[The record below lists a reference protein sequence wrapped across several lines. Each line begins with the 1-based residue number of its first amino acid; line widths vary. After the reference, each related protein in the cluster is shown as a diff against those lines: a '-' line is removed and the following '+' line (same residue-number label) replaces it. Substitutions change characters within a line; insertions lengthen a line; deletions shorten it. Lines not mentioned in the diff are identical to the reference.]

1 MPSNITRTYSARR
14 NRVYPP
20 SSPSSGLSSSPVPTT
35 SKKRPLQERSNDSSP
50 PAKRVK
56 KDVPTKTAT
65 KSRQK
70 SLTQLHFCIDQ
81 SIIRTCSI
89 CGLSYTKGV
98 PDDDALHRTHCSR
111 VQRGMEWG
119 REERRENE
127 KAGIIEVASCVV
139 LKDGTRGRIISVRAD
154 AGGKVGSKLSTL
166 FNTINITLSSPEL
179 SHETLQASRAFLF
192 LVPAARVASTRE
204 KIVGCVIAERIST
217 AMAIAEPRGNV
228 ESTNSPALT
237 NTESL
242 VVVDTDTGIFCHPEP
257 LPTPLG
263 IPRLFVSKA
272 HRRQGIASKLLSAA
286 ARTSIQG
293 CVLDPRKGQVAFT
306 QPTGDGNAVM
316 RRWGGGGVRIYV
328 E

>member
-1 MPSNITRTYSARR
+1 MLSNIKRTYSARR
-14 NRVYPP
+14 NRVHPP
-20 SSPSSGLSSSPVPTT
+20 SSPVSGLSSSPAPAP
-35 SKKRPLQERSNDSSP
+35 SKKRPLQERSNVSPP
-50 PAKRVK
+50 PAKRAK
-56 KDVPTKTAT
+56 KEPS

-81 SIIRTCSI
+81 SILRTCSI
-89 CGLSYTKGV
+89 CALSYTKGV
-98 PDDDALHRTHCSR
+98 PDDEALHRAHCNR
-111 VQRGMEWG
+111 VQKGMEWG

-127 KAGIIEVASCVV
+127 KAGIVEVASGVM

-166 FNTINITLSSPEL
+166 FDTINITLSSPAL
-179 SHETLQASRAFLF
+179 PRETLQASRAFLF
-192 LVPAARVASTRE
+192 LVPASEIASTRE

-217 AMAIAEPRGNV
+217 AMAIAEPNGDAEA
-228 ESTNSPALT
+228 ESTNSPPST

-316 RRWGGGGVRIYV
+316 RRWGGGGVRIYA

>member
-1 MPSNITRTYSARR
+1 MPSNIK
-14 NRVYPP
+14 P
-20 SSPSSGLSSSPVPTT
+20 
-35 SKKRPLQERSNDSSP
+35 KKRPLQERSNDSSP

-56 KDVPTKTAT
+56 KDIPKAT

-81 SIIRTCSI
+81 SIIRTCSM

-98 PDDDALHRTHCSR
+98 PDDEGPASP
-111 VQRGMEWG
+111 V
-119 REERRENE
+119 
-127 KAGIIEVASCVV
+127 IIEVASDVM

-154 AGGKVGSKLSTL
+154 ARGKVGSRLSTL
-166 FNTINITLSSPEL
+166 FNTINITLSSPAL
-179 SHETLQASRAFLF
+179 TRETLQASRAFLF
-192 LVPAARVASTRE
+192 LVPASSIASTRE
-204 KIVGCVIAERIST
+204 KIVG
-217 AMAIAEPRGNV
+217 
-228 ESTNSPALT
+228 L
-237 NTESL
+237 
-242 VVVDTDTGIFCHPEP
+242 VDTDTGIFCHPEP

-286 ARTSIQG
+286 ARRSIQG
-293 CVLDPRKGQVAFT
+293 CVLDPRKGQ
-306 QPTGDGNAVM
+306 GDGNAVM